1 LLNLGLGEWV
11 ASNESEYIDIA
22 AGLALDWNRLTAL
35 RSGLRECM
43 RGSPVMD
50 EPGFT
55 RALEAIFRQALTA
68 KAGSSNLEFVNP
80 PTLT

>member
-1 LLNLGLGEWV
+1 
-11 ASNESEYIDIA
+11 
-22 AGLALDWNRLTAL
+22 
-35 RSGLRECM
+35 
-43 RGSPVMD
+43 MD